1 MTNNIGSAP
10 QYTPSVVQNSP
21 QQSAAKQQVQAKV
34 AQGNNEQSQKI
45 INDQVGGVEAAVKN
59 VLAQAESSQ
68 QPVSRGQVIDIV
80 V

>member
-1 MTNNIGSAP
+1 MTNNIGPAQ

-21 QQSAAKQQVQAKV
+21 QQSAVKQQVQTKV
-34 AQGNNEQSQKI
+34 AQGSNGQAQKI
-45 INDQVGGVEAAVKN
+45 IKDQVGSVEAAVAN
-59 VLAQAESSQ
+59 VLSQAESSQ